1 MVFPFSFFKTCQV
14 DIVRENVDCYFLAAL
29 HDPTIVFNQFD
40 CRTFAA
46 FVLSSIVYK
55 FEQGQANALKG
66 SLVSICLEQINDTNP
81 ILRKWF
87 AVCLGNL
94 WQNFEAARGMGARDL
109 AQEKLYSLLK
119 DPVPEVRAAT
129 VYALGTFI
137 SSTLERTSQDNDLD
151 RQIAVHM
158 LELVSSD
165 MSPLVRMELVC
176 ALQWIVKLFDS
187 KFVDVCLREDPHF
200 NGQLT
205 SNSNNS
211 SLTRM
216 SGSNRLERTTMKA
229 VSSCS
234 SIVNMG
240 YSAIYSKLWHGI
252 YNLSRDPYP
261 DVAQMGFK
269 VTEYIRQQAIEMSPS
284 IAMIPLAKEAFSDR
298 MSTSGGSNSYSLP
311 PSPNTR
317 SFNFNNEQSA
327 TSTATTKSSSP
338 YQYLNHHSG
347 STVRLN
353 TTATDSSLN
362 WEQKPH
368 KLRVPIVKTNLI
380 EWEISSFARPLKH
393 LAENSR
399 QSINSN
405 DEFAMETV
413 KRKERFRRNAEV
425 RNEAREQQRNAVFHS
440 LKGQCFIGKTAY
452 TPSIVKLHPYEQQI
466 VVAYLDRIMLNDWN
480 LNVATSLSPMQL
492 NSPTLN
498 HGNSATIQTTTN
510 SSKRVPVTASALRVT
525 SIQFINAHDR
535 GLIMAGYDDGSVRIW
550 RNSIANNC
558 STSSNN
564 IKNSIKES
572 NLVTAF
578 QALDDQPTRSSRLF
592 GLQTAWHQSS
602 QTIIVG
608 GESKVLRLWDA
619 EKELKIQD
627 IQSGSD
633 FPVSHIS
640 SAPNGLFAVG
650 FADGCIKIYD
660 RRNNGD
666 GKIMTYREHS
676 QSLLTICLRSDCESL
691 VSGW

>member
-1 MVFPFSFFKTCQV
+1 M
-14 DIVRENVDCYFLAAL
+14 
-29 HDPTIVFNQFD
+29 
-40 CRTFAA
+40 
-46 FVLSSIVYK
+46 
-55 FEQGQANALKG
+55 KG

-165 MSPLVRMELVC
+165 MSPLVRMELVS

-269 VTEYIRQQAIEMSPS
+269 VTEYIRQQAVEMSPS
-284 IAMIPLAKEAFSDR
+284 VPLGKEVFSDR

-317 SFNFNNEQSA
+317 SFNFSNEQSA
-327 TSTATTKSSSP
+327 TLTATTKSSSP
-338 YQYLNHHSG
+338 YQHLNHHSG

-353 TTATDSSLN
+353 ATAPDSSSN

-393 LAENSR
+393 LAANSR
-399 QSINSN
+399 HSINSN

-413 KRKERFRRNAEV
+413 KRKERFRRNTEV

-578 QALDDQPTRSSRLF
+578 QALDEQPTKSSRF
-592 GLQTAWHQSS
+592 YGLQTAWHQSS

-608 GESKVLRLWDA
+608 NESKVLRLWDA

-627 IQSGSD
+627 IQSGSES
-633 FPVSHIS
+633 PVSHIS
-640 SAPNGLFAVG
+640 CAPNGLFAVG
-650 FADGCIKIYD
+650 FQNGGIKIYD

-666 GKIMTYREHS
+666 GKIMTYKEHS
-676 QSLLTICLRSDCESL
+676 QSLLTICMRSDCESL